1 MTTYLMYFHLSVSTI
16 KFCLGTFTFEWFSQT
31 YKQRD
36 LCAKLIKN
44 AKIYTLDTMPRR
56 NAIVHDCSCVFFVVV
71 AVRNHQNLCRIFL
84 YARISLIGVLVFW
97 FFTFDF
103 HCISHFDSLF
113 SLSNSLCTRTVFFPL
128 FLSVKQTP
136 YLLFT
141 YPFIVL
147 DLG

>member
-56 NAIVHDCSCVFFVVV
+56 NAIVHDCSCVFF
-71 AVRNHQNLCRIFL
+71 CCCCSESPEFM
-84 YARISLIGVLVFW
+84 
-97 FFTFDF
+97 
-103 HCISHFDSLF
+103 SHFFVRANFFDWCFGFLLLIFIAFPTLTLF
-113 SLSNSLCTRTVFFPL
+113 SLYLTLYVHVQSF
-128 FLSVKQTP
+128 FLSFSLSSKRHIC
-136 YLLFT
+136 YLHIHL
-141 YPFIVL
+141 
-147 DLG
+147 